1 MWNCHP
7 RQPFQQKVNI
17 TGATSLSGF
26 VYRYCNTLSRYRPKK
41 TKQKT
46 KPHYTWTPSS
56 SKLISRFLEGRLELC
71 WSTHIHQA
79 QAQHRFC
86 SAGSGS
92 ACRQSARL
100 RLELGGLVRNVDLGP
115 RQGMR
120 GCSECQTVWGN
131 QGAEGYDGCSL
142 CPLRWCFGLVVL
154 RHYHPLLKC

>member
-41 TKQKT
+41 KQNHT
-46 KPHYTWTPSS
+46 THELHLPLNWFLSS
-56 SKLISRFLEGRLELC
+56 WKADLSCAGQPTFIKLRHNTVFVQRGVVLPVGK
-71 WSTHIHQA
+71 
-79 QAQHRFC
+79 
-86 SAGSGS
+86 
-92 ACRQSARL
+92 QSARL